1 MKKQS
6 KKQGALDLINNIKNF
21 QVQRNGPLCKYCYM
35 YIVLGP
41 V

>member
-1 MKKQS
+1 MKKRP
-6 KKQGALDLINNIKNF
+6 KKQDALDFINKIKNF
-21 QVQRNGPLCKYCYM
+21 QVQRNGPLCKYWYM